1 MANYRTALTHD
12 AVVKMLD
19 YDPATGIFRWRHRA
33 DRSKQWNTKYAH
45 KRAGSFQKTG
55 YRQIEVGAD
64 TPISTARLAWFYQTG
79 QWPTQQIDHIN
90 GVRAD
95 DSFANLR
102 QADNAQNNQNR
113 LKQSNNTTGVRGVTK
128 HLHLFRAR
136 INVRG
141 KQIEIGCFS
150 TLEEAAEA
158 RRKAEL
164 FHHGDYAPTEG
175 TAHGTYKKF
184 TSKTV

>member
-1 MANYRTALTHD
+1 
-12 AVVKMLD
+12 MLD

-33 DRSKQWNTKYAH
+33 DRSKRWNTKYAGT
-45 KRAGSFQKTG
+45 KAGTLPPTG
-55 YRQIEVGAD
+55 YRQVQIGTGV
-64 TPISTARLAWFYQTG
+64 PISTARLAWFYQTG
-79 QWPTQQIDHIN
+79 EWPSKQIDHIN
-90 GVRAD
+90 GVRSD

-113 LKQSNNTTGVRGVTK
+113 TVQSNNKLGVRGVYR
-128 HLHLFRAR
+128 HLHLFRSR
-136 INVRG
+136 ICVRG
-141 KQIEIGCFS
+141 KKYEIGCFP

-175 TAHGTYKKF
+175 TAHGTYKKI
-184 TSKTV
+184 TSKMT